1 MLIITGLGFP
11 IFSANIWSLQYLVSA
26 LGTPPF
32 SYNLPVAPSSHRRS
46 SVWLSRRAFVEKQ
59 YDSVIATTTYG
70 MAFQEDPLAAQL
82 AGQAYLA
89 QGRDTDAI
97 SIWRE
102 VGYIDALLNAAKQKE
117 TENHPDMALA
127 YLRGAYEVNE
137 EEVALILAN
146 SLHHQGF
153 SVEALGVLGAALSD
167 FPDSQYRANWM
178 ALSVTLLR
186 IQEAWSSAL
195 SMIDRWQMEFPA
207 NSEPIVQRALTI
219 YESSGDLTAAI
230 HQLEQAIALDPGY
243 IMGYLQLGRLLNRA
257 RRYADAEVYYEQAA
271 ALSLD
276 GGGPG
281 WRLEHANNLREGE
294 ELDRA
299 LVLYEDILRN
309 YPDYANAYYQQAWA
323 FHLAGRHE
331 DALSAMRNAMRTLSD
346 LNQYHYARAGF
357 LAEQASEIDLAIEY
371 YERAKRIDPTYQ
383 VALDGLSRLSS
394 R

>member
-1 MLIITGLGFP
+1 
-11 IFSANIWSLQYLVSA
+11 
-26 LGTPPF
+26 
-32 SYNLPVAPSSHRRS
+32 
-46 SVWLSRRAFVEKQ
+46 
-59 YDSVIATTTYG
+59 
-70 MAFQEDPLAAQL
+70 
-82 AGQAYLA
+82 
-89 QGRDTDAI
+89 
-97 SIWRE
+97 
-102 VGYIDALLNAAKQKE
+102 
-117 TENHPDMALA
+117 
-127 YLRGAYEVNE
+127 
-137 EEVALILAN
+137 
-146 SLHHQGF
+146 
-153 SVEALGVLGAALSD
+153 
-167 FPDSQYRANWM
+167 
-178 ALSVTLLR
+178 
-186 IQEAWSSAL
+186 
-195 SMIDRWQMEFPA
+195 
-207 NSEPIVQRALTI
+207 
-219 YESSGDLTAAI
+219 
-230 HQLEQAIALDPGY
+230 
-243 IMGYLQLGRLLNRA
+243 LGRLLNRA